1 MFKEK
6 VDLQKNYTDVGV
18 ERTAVDDG
26 LRAYLVSVYNHM
38 AGALA
43 VTAAVAFLVA
53 NTSLIT
59 MMFNPQ
65 TGGMSVLGWLFLLS
79 PLIVIFG
86 FNWVLTSGTLAQV
99 RGVFW
104 LYSAL
109 MGASLAPIFL
119 VYTSASMV
127 RVFLITAAMF
137 GAMSI
142 YGTVTKRDLTSM
154 GAFLRMGL
162 WGIIIAAVVNLFMQS
177 PALYYVLSIVSVV
190 VFTGLTAYDTQKIRQ
205 IYMSA
210 DNDDTMT
217 RKVVVGAL
225 ELYLDFINLFLALL
239 RLMGDRKYFA
249 YNG

>member
-142 YGTVTKRDLTSM
+142 YGTVTKRDLTSISE
-154 GAFLRMGL
+154 
-162 WGIIIAAVVNLFMQS
+162 WVC
-177 PALYYVLSIVSVV
+177 
-190 VFTGLTAYDTQKIRQ
+190 
-205 IYMSA
+205 
-210 DNDDTMT
+210 
-217 RKVVVGAL
+217 GAL
-225 ELYLDFINLFLALL
+225 SLPRWLTCLCRVRLFIMFC
-239 RLMGDRKYFA
+239 RSFPSSSSPV
-249 YNG
+249 

>member
-1 MFKEK
+1 MFENKPE
-6 VDLQKNYTDVGV
+6 LAKNYTDVGI
-18 ERTAVDDG
+18 ERTNVDDG

-43 VTAAVAFLVA
+43 VTAAAAFLVA

-59 MMFNPQ
+59 LMFNPQ

-86 FNWVLTSGTLAQV
+86 FNWVLARGSLAQV

-104 LYSAL
+104 LYSTL
-109 MGASLAPIFL
+109 MGFSLAPIFL
-119 VYTSASMV
+119 VYTQASMV

-154 GAFLRMGL
+154 GSFLIMGL
-162 WGIIIAAVVNLFMQS
+162 WGVIIASLVNLFMQS
-177 PALYYVLSIVSVV
+177 PALYYALSFVSVII
-190 VFTGLTAYDTQKIRQ
+190 FTGLTAYDTQKIRR

-210 DNDDTMT
+210 DTEDSMT
-217 RKVVVGAL
+217 RKVLMGAL

-239 RLMGDRKYFA
+239 RLMGDRK
-249 YNG
+249 

>member
-86 FNWVLTSGTLAQV
+86 FNWVLTSGTLAAGARRV
-99 RGVFW
+99 
-104 LYSAL
+104 LAL
-109 MGASLAPIFL
+109 FGSDG
-119 VYTSASMV
+119 
-127 RVFLITAAMF
+127 RVF
-137 GAMSI
+137 GADLSGLYQRQHGSRLSD
-142 YGTVTKRDLTSM
+142 YGGDVRRHEHLRHGDQTRPDLN
-154 GAFLRMGL
+154 GR
-162 WGIIIAAVVNLFMQS
+162 
-177 PALYYVLSIVSVV
+177 LSQNGSV
-190 VFTGLTAYDTQKIRQ
+190 GHYHCR
-205 IYMSA
+205 
-210 DNDDTMT
+210 
-217 RKVVVGAL
+217 G
-225 ELYLDFINLFLALL
+225 
-239 RLMGDRKYFA
+239 G
-249 YNG
+249 

>member
-154 GAFLRMGL
+154 GA
-162 WGIIIAAVVNLFMQS
+162 
-177 PALYYVLSIVSVV
+177 LSQNGSV
-190 VFTGLTAYDTQKIRQ
+190 GHYHCR
-205 IYMSA
+205 
-210 DNDDTMT
+210 
-217 RKVVVGAL
+217 G
-225 ELYLDFINLFLALL
+225 
-239 RLMGDRKYFA
+239 G
-249 YNG
+249 

>member
-217 RKVVVGAL
+217 RKAVSYTHLTLPTIA
-225 ELYLDFINLFLALL
+225 
-239 RLMGDRKYFA
+239 
-249 YNG
+249 

>member
-1 MFKEK
+1 MLRDKIE
-6 VDLQKNYTDVGV
+6 LTDVGI
-18 ERTAVDDG
+18 ERTNIDDG
-26 LRAYLVSVYNHM
+26 LRTYLISVYNHM
-38 AGALA
+38 AGALGI
-43 VTAAVAFLVA
+43 TALAAFLVA

-59 MMFNPQ
+59 LMFNMQ

-86 FNWVLTSGTLAQV
+86 FNWVLARGTLGQV

-104 LYSAL
+104 LYSVL
-109 MGASLAPIFL
+109 MGFSLAPIFL
-119 VYTSASMV
+119 VYTQASMV

-154 GAFLRMGL
+154 GSFLIMGL
-162 WGIIIAAVVNLFMQS
+162 WGIIIASLVNIFMQS
-177 PALYYVLSIVSVV
+177 SALYYVLSIISVI

-210 DNDDTMT
+210 DKQDSMT
-217 RKVVVGAL
+217 RKVMIGAL
-225 ELYLDFINLFLALL
+225 ELYLDYINLILALL
-239 RLMGDRKYFA
+239 RLMGERK
-249 YNG
+249 

>member
-190 VFTGLTAYDTQKIRQ
+190 VFTGLTAYDT
-205 IYMSA
+205 
-210 DNDDTMT
+210 
-217 RKVVVGAL
+217 
-225 ELYLDFINLFLALL
+225 
-239 RLMGDRKYFA
+239 
-249 YNG
+249 

>member
-26 LRAYLVSVYNHM
+26 LRVYLVSVYNHM

-190 VFTGLTAYDTQKIRQ
+190 VFTGLTA
-205 IYMSA
+205 
-210 DNDDTMT
+210 
-217 RKVVVGAL
+217 
-225 ELYLDFINLFLALL
+225 
-239 RLMGDRKYFA
+239 
-249 YNG
+249 

>member
-1 MFKEK
+1 MLKDKIE
-6 VDLQKNYTDVGV
+6 LKNYTDVGV
-18 ERTAVDDG
+18 ERTGVDDG

-43 VTAAVAFLVA
+43 ITAAVAFLVA
-53 NTSLIT
+53 NTPLIA

-65 TGGMSVLGWLFLLS
+65 TGGMSALGWLFLLS

-86 FNWVLTSGTLAQV
+86 FNWVLTRGTLAQV

-109 MGASLAPIFL
+109 MGVSLAPIFL
-119 VYTSASMV
+119 VYTGASMV

-137 GAMSI
+137 GGMSI
-142 YGTVTKRDLTSM
+142 YGTVTKRDLTSL
-154 GAFLRMGL
+154 GSFLRMGL
-162 WGIIIAAVVNLFMQS
+162 WGIIIAMIVNIFMQS
-177 PALYYVLSIVSVV
+177 PALYYALSIVSVV

-205 IYMSA
+205 IYMSD

-239 RLMGDRKYFA
+239 RLMGDRK
-249 YNG
+249 